1 MINLHKS
8 GMNLKSCD
16 NNLSQLL
23 YFYEVTDL
31 KMKQIVALEKEL
43 NMQLDMYRNEIEVIL
58 CKTVERLVI
67 EIKRELSSTLL
78 IAATDSTIALGK
90 EHGVATMAY
99 LNLEIP
105 NQSYFGVDMLVEGFD
120 EVDVDFLEKV
130 WQRHHRIPWTI
141 LETERCVIRELTL
154 DDLDALFE
162 LYGDG
167 EIDKYTDPLYPYE
180 EEKEFQRAYIENM
193 YRYFGYGLWL
203 VFSKE
208 TGELV
213 GRAGLEH
220 REYHE
225 EIELELG
232 YIIGK
237 KYQGQGYATEVC
249 EAILDYAKENTGFER
264 INALI
269 EDGNIASEKLSEKLG
284 FTHVEDFELHGKIM
298 HRYIKCFAEA

>member
-1 MINLHKS
+1 MKLQKIIA
-8 GMNLKSCD
+8 LK
-16 NNLSQLL
+16 N
-23 YFYEVTDL
+23 EVNTRL
-31 KMKQIVALEKEL
+31 ETYKNSLEVSIYHSEKEV
-43 NMQLDMYRNEIEVIL
+43 Q
-58 CKTVERLVI
+58 
-67 EIKRELSSTLL
+67 ELENKEKLQSLL
-78 IAATDSTIALGK
+78 IAATDTTIALGK
-90 EHGVATMAY
+90 ELGIATMAY
-99 LNLEIP
+99 MNPMIP
-105 NQSYFGVDMLVEGFD
+105 NQSYSGVDMLVEGFD
-120 EVDVDFLEKV
+120 EVEVDFLEKV

-141 LETERCVIRELTL
+141 LETERCVVRELSL

-180 EEKEFQRAYIENM
+180 EEKEFQRAYNENM

-208 TGELV
+208 TGELI

-232 YIIGK
+232 YIIGT
-237 KYQGQGYATEVC
+237 KYQGQGIATEVC
-249 EAILDYAKENTGFER
+249 RAILNYAKENTGFER

-269 EDGNIASEKLSEKLG
+269 EDGNVASEHLSKKLG
-284 FTHVEDFELHGKIM
+284 FIHEEDFELDGKIM
-298 HRYIKCFAEA
+298 HRYIKYFE

>member
-1 MINLHKS
+1 MKFERIIA
-8 GMNLKSCD
+8 LKS
-16 NNLSQLL
+16 
-23 YFYEVTDL
+23 
-31 KMKQIVALEKEL
+31 EL
-43 NMQLDMYRNEIEVIL
+43 NTQLDKYANAIKVLLFSSEEDLADVISL
-58 CKTVERLVI
+58 ERD
-67 EIKRELSSTLL
+67 ESLL
-78 IAATDSTIALGK
+78 IAATDATIALGK
-90 EHGVATMAY
+90 ELGVATMAY
-99 LNLEIP
+99 MNPEFP
-105 NQSYFGVDMLVEGFD
+105 NQSYSGVDMLVEGFD
-120 EVDVDFLEKV
+120 EIDVDFLEKV

-141 LETERCVIRELTL
+141 FETERCVVRELTL

-208 TGELV
+208 TGELI

-220 REYHE
+220 REYNE

-232 YIIGK
+232 YIIGI

-249 EAILDYAKENTGFER
+249 KAILDYAKDNTGFER
-264 INALI
+264 INTLI
-269 EDGNIASEKLSEKLG
+269 EDRNVISEYLSKKLG
-284 FTHVEDFELHGKIM
+284 FVHKEDF
-298 HRYIKCFAEA
+298 A

>member
-1 MINLHKS
+1 MKLRRIIAHK
-8 GMNLKSCD
+8 NEV
-16 NNLSQLL
+16 NN
-23 YFYEVTDL
+23 
-31 KMKQIVALEKEL
+31 EL
-43 NMQLDMYRNEIEVIL
+43 NKYRGEIACSVYISLDIL
-58 CKTVERLVI
+58 KEERD
-67 EIKRELSSTLL
+67 EEKNGALL

-90 EHGVATMAY
+90 ELGIATMAY
-99 LNLEIP
+99 MNPGIP
-105 NQSYFGVDMLVEGFD
+105 GQSYSGVDMLVEGFD

-141 LETERCVIRELTL
+141 LETERCIVRELTL

-167 EIDKYTDPLYPYE
+167 EIDKYTDSLYPYE

-208 TGELV
+208 SGKLI

-220 REYHE
+220 REYNG

-232 YIIGK
+232 YIIGGS
-237 KYQGQGYATEVC
+237 YQGKGYATEIC
-249 EAILDYAKENTGFER
+249 EAILAYAKENTGFDR
-264 INALI
+264 INTLI
-269 EDGNIASEKLSEKLG
+269 EDGNIPSKKLSEKLG
-284 FTHVEDFELHGKIM
+284 FVHEEDFDLAGKVM
-298 HRYIKCFAEA
+298 HRYILDF